1 MSGSNQDTQAGT
13 AAVLAAPAPT
23 VPAPGIQAPA
33 APQGQVGTPF
43 FLNPAGAMT
52 GTLDFTQVE
61 TRKYFHKATKKLDQ
75 EELYDCS
82 PSNMFHFLKLL
93 KQRANEHGWD
103 DDVTG
108 ILWVP
113 EDHQDATGALRY
125 MPTEYGR
132 LTMEQISNFEKSYLG
147 LQTRAA
153 QDSYMLFKCLMSS
166 LSKEARMKI
175 ESWEEEYLVRN
186 NQGTTVPSGN
196 LLLKVIIRES
206 HIDTNATTQS
216 IRMKLSNLDEYIVKI
231 DSDITKFNN
240 YVKMLISSLQAR
252 GQRTEDLLSHL
263 FKGYMAASDKT
274 FVRYIDSKKEKYE
287 EGKALEPGRLMQLAD
302 NRFRLLKEREE
313 WDAPSQEEEKLMALQ
328 AEVDKLKRGNK
339 RRPESKNHRNETK
352 SSSRKKS
359 KKYERK
365 EKPAWMN
372 ERPKEEDLFKPRQWN
387 GNDWWYCHPDT
398 GGKCDGAY
406 RRHKPSQCEGRAFQ
420 RKKAPNKNYSS
431 KRKDEEHHKSN
442 EDNND
447 NRKLKVSEA
456 LNTIVDD
463 QFDEQSSSDGY
474 DS

>member
-1 MSGSNQDTQAGT
+1 MNVPNQAPP
-13 AAVLAAPAPT
+13 AVAAP
-23 VPAPGIQAPA
+23 VIMQQAPA
-33 APQGQVGTPF
+33 VPQVQGDTPF

-52 GTLDFTQVE
+52 GTLDFTKVE
-61 TRKYFHKATKKLDQ
+61 TRKYFHKATEKLDQ
-75 EELYDCS
+75 EELYDCT

-93 KQRANEHGWD
+93 KQRANEYGWD
-103 DDVTG
+103 DEVTG

-113 EDHQDATGALRY
+113 EDHRDAYSELRY

-132 LTMEQISNFEKSYLG
+132 LTMDQITNFEKTYLG

-166 LSKEARMKI
+166 LSKESRMKI
-175 ESWEEEYLVRN
+175 ESWEEEYLIEN
-186 NQGTTVPSGN
+186 NQGTTIPSGN

-274 FVRYIDSKKEKYE
+274 FVRYIESKKEKYE
-287 EGKALEPGRLMQLAD
+287 EGKVLEPDRLMQLAD

-328 AEVDKLKRGNK
+328 AEVEKLKKGNK
-339 RRPESKNHRNETK
+339 RRSDSRNRRSEVNG
-352 SSSRKKS
+352 SSSNKRNRRS
-359 KKYERK
+359 ERK

-372 ERPKEEDLFKPRQWN
+372 ERPKEEDLLKPRQWN
-387 GNDWWYCHPDT
+387 GNEWWYCHPDT

-406 RRHKPSQCEGRAFQ
+406 RRHKPSKCEGRAF
-420 RKKAPNKNYSS
+420 RRNRTPSNNNPS
-431 KRKDEEHHKSN
+431 KRKDEKQQN
-442 EDNND
+442 NNANNND

-456 LNTIVDD
+456 LNAIVDD
-463 QFDEQSSSDGY
+463 QSDDQSSTDGY
-474 DS
+474 ES